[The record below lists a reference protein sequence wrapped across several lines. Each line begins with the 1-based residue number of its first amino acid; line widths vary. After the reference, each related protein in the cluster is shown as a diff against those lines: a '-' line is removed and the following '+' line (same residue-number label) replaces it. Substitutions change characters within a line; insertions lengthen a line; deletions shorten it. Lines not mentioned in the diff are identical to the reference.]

1 MDLSKDDSGELDS
14 DTVAGLVQDE
24 EDEEGEDGDEYEEGY
39 EDEDEGEEMD
49 DNSDN
54 FPVDEEM
61 EFDGASK
68 KKHIEKTD
76 FYIIFILYF

>member
-1 MDLSKDDSGELDS
+1 MDS
-14 DTVAGLVQDE
+14 DAVAGLVQDE

-39 EDEDEGEEMD
+39 EDEEEGEEMD
-49 DNSDN
+49 DNSDI

-68 KKHIEKTD
+68 KNAHQKTD